1 MPKYDRITPEGTRDI
16 LSLECE
22 TQNKITGKLRRIFG
36 KDGYREVRTPGF
48 EFYDVFAAHA
58 DYYPQESMYKLADG
72 RGRLMTVRP
81 DSTIPIARMT
91 ATKLKGAELPLRV
104 YYAQRVY
111 RQQEELRGRSGEIM
125 QMGVELIGS
134 SSFES
139 DMEVLELAARS
150 LTAALPGN
158 FRIEIGHVGLYKK
171 LMADLPATGGEK
183 EAIRRC
189 IASKNYAGLNDV
201 LDGLRPT
208 GRAAKSAKGARA
220 IETAEMIRRLPRLFG
235 GTEALREAA
244 ELMNGYSKELAQQLD
259 YMKKLFSALKRK
271 KIAENFMIDFG
282 LVNQADY
289 YSSLVF
295 RGYTEDA
302 GSPVLSGGRYDDLF
316 ADFGEDLP
324 ATGFGLNIDMLTAS
338 VLKASARKGRKPG
351 AAGAAGA
358 SGVKGIA
365 GGVVSAAARAAAALV
380 GVADDGRAAP
390 GEKNAAKGKR
400 ASLRIALTKGR
411 LEDDFVALMERAGYN
426 VSEIRD
432 KGRKLLLSVPGT
444 NIEIFLAKAPDV
456 ITYVE
461 HGVCDIGVV
470 GKDTILEHGGVY
482 YEIMDLGIG
491 KCRFALAAPEGTDPL
506 SGLGTKVIATKYP
519 AFTGRYF
526 ENRGMDVDIIRI
538 EGSVEIAPLLA
549 LADGIVDI
557 VETGTTL
564 KENGLS
570 VAEVIREISAR
581 LIVNVS
587 SMKLKKAAVD
597 AFAGRLGEVIS

>member
-1 MPKYDRITPEGTRDI
+1 MPKYDRITPEGTRDM

-22 TQNKITGKLRRIFG
+22 AQNRITGKLRRIFK

-58 DYYPQESMYKLADG
+58 EYYPQESMYTLADG

-91 ATKLKGAELPLRV
+91 ATKLKGAETPLRV

-111 RQQEELRGRSGEIM
+111 RQQQELRGRSGEIM
-125 QMGVELIGS
+125 QMGIELIGS
-134 SSFES
+134 SSFDS
-139 DMEVLELAARS
+139 DMEALELAAKA
-150 LTAALPGN
+150 LAAASSGR
-158 FRIEIGHVGLYKK
+158 FRIEIGHVGFYNR
-171 LMADLPATGGEK
+171 LMADLTATAGEK
-183 EAIRRC
+183 ETIRRC
-189 IASKNYAGLNDV
+189 IATKNYAGLNDV
-201 LDGLRPT
+201 LDGIRPA
-208 GRAAKSAKGARA
+208 GRSAHTAKGAK
-220 IETAEMIRRLPRLFG
+220 TVKTVDMIRKLPRLFG
-235 GTEALREAA
+235 GAEALAEAA
-244 ELMNGYSKELAQQLD
+244 ELMNGYSRELTEQLD
-259 YMKKLFSALKRK
+259 YLDKLFRALKK
-271 KIAENFMIDFG
+271 KQLADNFMIDFG
-282 LVNQADY
+282 LVNQANY

-295 RGYTEDA
+295 RGYTTDA

-324 ATGFGLNIDMLTAS
+324 ATGFGLNIDMLTSAALKKKSGTLAKTGSAAKSDAASAS
-338 VLKASARKGRKPG
+338 VSASETK
-351 AAGAAGA
+351 
-358 SGVKGIA
+358 V
-365 GGVVSAAARAAAALV
+365 
-380 GVADDGRAAP
+380 
-390 GEKNAAKGKR
+390 
-400 ASLRIALTKGR
+400 RIALTKGR
-411 LEDDFVALMERAGYN
+411 LEDDFVKLMERAGYD

-432 KGRKLLLSVPGT
+432 KGRKLLLSTPGA
-444 NIEIFLAKAPDV
+444 NIEVFLAKAPDV

-482 YEIMDLGIG
+482 YEILDLGIG
-491 KCRFALAAPEGTDPL
+491 KCRFALAAPNGQNPL
-506 SGLGTKVIATKYP
+506 ADAGATVIATKYP
-519 AFTGRYF
+519 AVTGRYF
-526 ENRGMDVDIIRI
+526 ESLGMDVDIIRI

-570 VAEVIREISAR
+570 VIETIRDISAR

-597 AFAGRLGEVIS
+597 GFAGRIEKVIK